1 MKETNKILGIYLL
14 FILIFVIYSCTKI
27 EMEEPTPINLGVQ
40 STSTS
45 IKSITQSGNIVTA
58 EFATTV
64 GAKYS
69 VLIVPFGKDEPV
81 KKEGFTAT
89 EEVTKK
95 VFDLKQLAKQDYD
108 LIFIDINGKEV
119 KHPIIIK

>member
-1 MKETNKILGIYLL
+1 MKETNKILSLYLL
-14 FILIFVIYSCTKI
+14 LILIFVVYSCTKI
-27 EMEEPTPINLGVQ
+27 ELEEPTPINLGVQ

-69 VLIVPFGKDEPV
+69 VLIVPFGKEEPV

>member
-1 MKETNKILGIYLL
+1 MKETYKILGIYLL

-27 EMEEPTPINLGVQ
+27 ELEEPQPINLGVQ

-69 VLIVPFGKDEPV
+69 VLIVPFGKEEPV

-95 VFDLKQLAKQDYD
+95 VFDLKQLVKQDYD

>member
-27 EMEEPTPINLGVQ
+27 EIEEPTPINLGVQ

-45 IKSITQSGNIVTA
+45 IKSITQTGNVVTA
-58 EFATTV
+58 EFATTI

-69 VLIVPFGKDEPV
+69 VLIIPFGKDEPV

>member
-1 MKETNKILGIYLL
+1 MKETYKILGIYLF
-14 FILIFVIYSCTKI
+14 FILVFVIYSCTKI
-27 EMEEPTPINLGVQ
+27 ELEEPQPINLGVQ

-45 IKSITQSGNIVTA
+45 IKSITQSGNIITA
-58 EFATTV
+58 EFATTI

-69 VLIVPFGKDEPV
+69 VLIVPFGKEDPV

-89 EEVTKK
+89 EEITKK

>member
-1 MKETNKILGIYLL
+1 MKETNKILSLYLL
-14 FILIFVIYSCTKI
+14 LILIFVVYSCTKI
-27 EMEEPTPINLGVQ
+27 ELEEPTPINLGVQ

-45 IKSITQSGNIVTA
+45 IKSITQSCNIVTA

-69 VLIVPFGKDEPV
+69 VLIVPFGKEEPV

>member
-14 FILIFVIYSCTKI
+14 IMLIFVIYSCTKI
-27 EMEEPTPINLGVQ
+27 ELEEPKPINLGTMSL
-40 STSTS
+40 STN
-45 IKSITQSGNIVTA
+45 IKSITQKGNVVTA
-58 EFATTV
+58 EFNTTV

-69 VLIVPFGKDEPV
+69 IQVVPFGKEEPV

>member
-27 EMEEPTPINLGVQ
+27 EIEEPTPINLGVQ

-69 VLIVPFGKDEPV
+69 VLIIPFGKEEPV

>member
-27 EMEEPTPINLGVQ
+27 ELEEPTPINLGVQ

-64 GAKYS
+64 GTKYS
-69 VLIVPFGKDEPV
+69 VLIIPFGKEEPV

>member
-1 MKETNKILGIYLL
+1 MKETNKILSLYLL
-14 FILIFVIYSCTKI
+14 LILIFVVYSCTKI
-27 EMEEPTPINLGVQ
+27 ELEEPTPINLGVQ

-69 VLIVPFGKDEPV
+69 VLIVPFGKEDPV